1 LRAAIQKDTIVH
13 NGRVLPYR
21 KWSVFFCLVA
31 AALAGCK
38 RSASQQMVTVDA
50 STVVL
55 SGGDIA
61 PTGALSEAGLKK
73 LGNESAKPAIT
84 VIVART
90 HISDAALPQ
99 LAKYKNI
106 QSLQAPGSQL
116 SDAAI
121 DKLKADVPALKT
133 IIK

>member
-1 LRAAIQKDTIVH
+1 M
-13 NGRVLPYR
+13 
-21 KWSVFFCLVA
+21 A

-55 SGGDIA
+55 SGGDISR
-61 PTGALSEAGLKK
+61 TGALTETGLKK
-73 LGNESAKPAIT
+73 LSDQSGMPAIT

-106 QSLQAPGSQL
+106 ATLQAPGSQL

-133 IIK
+133 IVK